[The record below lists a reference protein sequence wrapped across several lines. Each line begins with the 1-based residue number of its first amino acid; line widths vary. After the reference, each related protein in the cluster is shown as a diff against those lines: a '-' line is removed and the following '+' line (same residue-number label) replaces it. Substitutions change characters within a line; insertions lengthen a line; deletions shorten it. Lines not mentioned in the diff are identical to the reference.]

1 MNSDEFGFSVVASW
15 IANHLP
21 VLLERKGEASES
33 EAPTVPY
40 EEIVQNR
47 KFEVFDVYLDME
59 QMLPLIKEP
68 VAHILVE
75 TSPSNFYNL
84 ACLVVESK
92 LTSEWY
98 VFKRGRI
105 ALQGSGGGAAQTRIA
120 LEALRKSGASVS
132 AWAIDK
138 ETIDQLEHGI
148 ILWPSVKTGIVP
160 LMASV
165 SKEQGWK
172 LIQERA
178 AKILKEI
185 M

>member
-1 MNSDEFGFSVVASW
+1 MTFDDFGFSVVASW

-21 VLLERKGEASES
+21 VLLERKVEVSEP
-33 EAPTVPY
+33 ETPTVLY

-47 KFEVFDVYLDME
+47 KFEVFDVYLDMK

-92 LTSEWY
+92 ITSEWY
-98 VFKRGRI
+98 VFKRGRM
-105 ALQGSGGGAAQTRIA
+105 ALQGSGGGAAQTKIA
-120 LEALRKSGASVS
+120 LEALKKSGASVS

-138 ETIDQLEHGI
+138 ETIDKLEHGI

-160 LMASV
+160 LMSSV
-165 SKEQGWK
+165 PKGQDWK

-178 AKILKEI
+178 ASILKQI